1 VRPYL
6 SLLDARFRLLLQ
18 YRAAAAAGIGTQI
31 FWGWIRVMIFGAF
44 YRSTT
49 NAPPLDWGQMVS
61 YIWLGQA
68 MLGLFP
74 WQLDRDVQGM
84 IRSGTVAYELLRPV
98 DLYGLWYSR
107 AVAARAAPTLL
118 RAVPQF
124 LLAGL
129 FFGLQAPP
137 SLASGAAWLAATAG
151 ALLLAAA
158 FTTLFTISLLWTLSG
173 EGVTRLILAVAPLLS
188 GLLVPLPFFPGW
200 AQAILD
206 FLPFRG
212 LMDLP
217 FRLYV
222 GHIPA
227 GQTGAVLLHQL
238 AWTVAL
244 VLLGRALLAHGTRRL
259 VVQGG

>member
-1 VRPYL
+1 MRPYL
-6 SLLDARFRLLLQ
+6 SLLNARLRLLLQ
-18 YRAAAAAGIGTQI
+18 YRSAAAAGMVTQS
-31 FWGWIRVMIFGAF
+31 FWGWIRLMIFEGF

-49 NAPPLDWGQMVS
+49 EAPPLDWGQMVS

-68 MLGLFP
+68 LLALFP

-84 IRSGTVAYELLRPV
+84 IRNGTVAYEMLRPL

-107 AVAARAAPTLL
+107 AIAARVAPTLL
-118 RAVPQF
+118 RATPQF

-137 SLASGAAWLAATAG
+137 SLAAGGAWIAATVG
-151 ALLLAAA
+151 ALLLGAALA
-158 FTTLFTISLLWTLSG
+158 TLLTISLLWTLSG
-173 EGVTRLILAVAPLLS
+173 EGAARLVMAAMPLLS
-188 GLLVPLPFFPGW
+188 GLIVPLPFFPAW
-200 AQAILD
+200 ARLILD
-206 FLPFRG
+206 ALPFRG

-227 GQTGAVLLHQL
+227 GEVGAVLMHQG

-244 VLLGRALLAHGTRRL
+244 VLLGRALLAHGARRL